1 MAKGKTAAFPTL
13 SVMLEDSSDIF
24 LPDIRNIVEDH
35 PRNLQEEINRY
46 IPENV
51 DLKKHSW
58 IKNVFTVN
66 VAEVW
71 EDILGFQEELIDLQ
85 ENQVQRQRFEN
96 LQCSKFWTQ
105 LKDKPILTR
114 EAEKALLPFPTTYLC
129 EQGFSSLVTIKTK
142 ARNRLDPQHDL
153 RCALTMNIKP
163 RFESLVHKMK
173 QFQGSHWKKLLEFL

>member
-1 MAKGKTAAFPTL
+1 MQGRNHTMVDIGEKIASFKKKLALWREKLAKGKTAAFPTL

-66 VAEVW
+66 VAEV
-71 EDILGFQEELIDLQ
+71 
-85 ENQVQRQRFEN
+85 
-96 LQCSKFWTQ
+96 
-105 LKDKPILTR
+105 
-114 EAEKALLPFPTTYLC
+114 
-129 EQGFSSLVTIKTK
+129 
-142 ARNRLDPQHDL
+142 
-153 RCALTMNIKP
+153 
-163 RFESLVHKMK
+163 
-173 QFQGSHWKKLLEFL
+173 